1 MLFPGTG
8 VWNCE
13 NTWFREEIA
22 ASETI
27 LRKYLACVSIGR
39 TGSPPG
45 SSLNPQ
51 NTKRWVSSSTFAQMR
66 SLRLSVAL
74 AVTVTPVAVA
84 GTPWG
89 SSG

>member
-1 MLFPGTG
+1 M
-8 VWNCE
+8 WNSE
-13 NTWFREEIA
+13 NTWFHEAIA
-22 ASETI
+22 ASGTI
-27 LRKYLACVSIGR
+27 LMKYLARVSIGR
-39 TGSPPG
+39 TGFPPR

-51 NTKRWVSSSTFAQMR
+51 NTKRWVLLSTFAQMR

-74 AVTVTPVAVA
+74 AVTVTPVAEA